1 MSEIQFCPLA
11 WLNFLHHTIKSH
23 LVESFKAIGLFSL
36 KLSGNFLWAK
46 NIKLLLFY
54 IQNFLL
60 CLCAGNWL
68 VLQRNIKE
76 AGLEA
81 ELRAGETR

>member
-1 MSEIQFCPLA
+1 MA
-11 WLNFLHHTIKSH
+11 WLNFLDQTIKSH
-23 LVESFKAIGLFSL
+23 LVESFKAISLCSL

-60 CLCAGNWL
+60 CLGADNWL
-68 VLQRNIKE
+68 VLQRSIKG

-81 ELRAGETR
+81 ELRTGNTR